1 MAMKKSKQ
9 KPLID
14 IKQLERELRENGYNE
29 RDIEE
34 IMSRAKDINEKH
46 DGMTKEVNEFVFSMK
61 EKVY

>member
-1 MAMKKSKQ
+1 MAMKKAIT

-34 IMSRAKDINEKH
+34 IIWRANDINEKH
-46 DGMTKEVNEFVFSMK
+46 DWTTKEVNEFMFSMK
-61 EKVY
+61 EKID